1 MGNRYPSDWSSRR
14 KKVYSRDNYTCRN
27 CGAKGGSRGNAE
39 LHAHHMV
46 PKSNGGVD
54 DLSNLG
60 TFCKECHNAIHGDVD
75 APTKTSQTRSKREI
89 YSSGGTEMASG
100 RTEIDIDTTEVTR
113 PWEADNDLSEWYLSN
128 QNKINRE
135 ITPLGHI
142 AILVF
147 ILLLVVSVYWGLT
160 YGQTAAIKL
169 YMILSILY
177 VLSLHFVSVDFL
189 K

>member
-1 MGNRYPSDWSSRR
+1 
-14 KKVYSRDNYTCRN
+14 
-27 CGAKGGSRGNAE
+27 
-39 LHAHHMV
+39 
-46 PKSNGGVD
+46 
-54 DLSNLG
+54 
-60 TFCKECHNAIHGDVD
+60 
-75 APTKTSQTRSKREI
+75 
-89 YSSGGTEMASG
+89 MASG

-135 ITPLGHI
+135 ITTLGYV